1 MNIETVNEI
10 AFKFGDY
17 AIIEQK
23 RHGVPNEM
31 FVHKVVDQLSSNSWV
46 DVPVQSPAT
55 ETLHDE
61 MEDVCWCICCGV
73 NETEVR
79 KYRVKDMQSSS
90 LSPDGSELTAAL
102 ATIEKCREIVGCP
115 AGVDLQDH
123 LRQLAAE
130 NAGLKALIPENWNMH
145 DALHQLMMAR
155 PGGVYFN
162 KWEKLIVGVL
172 NETTATDRIVAE
184 AEARGI
190 EKGIAHLEKKFS
202 NIGVQIMNLQW
213 LADSLR
219 EGVK

>member
-1 MNIETVNEI
+1 MNNKISINKII
-10 AFKFGDY
+10 ADIK
-17 AIIEQK
+17 
-23 RHGVPNEM
+23 
-31 FVHKVVDQLSSNSWV
+31 
-46 DVPVQSPAT
+46 AT
-55 ETLHDE
+55 KGNRSGCQGLH
-61 MEDVCWCICCGV
+61 
-73 NETEVR
+73 
-79 KYRVKDMQSSS
+79 SS
-90 LSPDGSELTAAL
+90 LESEGYITSICKWTRATNPERIDTLVDYVEKQDAAL
-102 ATIEKCREIVGCP
+102 IAWEKTMMEVCGEDGPASVASEIR
-115 AGVDLQDH
+115 ALQV
-123 LRQLAAE
+123 LRDTSMQALRSQVKQLAAE